1 MISSKDLFAS
11 QRLSSSLDIFFLLG
25 ILLRNLVVAALEVVF
40 CVKFA
45 DLKMPLGLLEDFNL
59 LSSAYNSDIYFI
71 YLLFIYLFL
80 FILSFKLT
88 NLQYKK

>member
-25 ILLRNLVVAALEVVF
+25 ILLTNLVVAALEVVF

-45 DLKMPLGLLEDFNL
+45 DLKMPLELLEDFNL
-59 LSSAYNSDIYFI
+59 LSSAYNSDIDFEDSAFQV
-71 YLLFIYLFL
+71 L
-80 FILSFKLT
+80 
-88 NLQYKK
+88 

>member
-45 DLKMPLGLLEDFNL
+45 DLKMPLELLEDFNL